1 MRGFRRPMSR
11 RAKLRVV
18 AGSTVAL
25 AVFAI
30 GFLVLRN
37 QQAQRLADL
46 AVVGLKALPAA
57 AQRIEDFH
65 RVKVKNARKV
75 WEISAK
81 EAQYFEEPNE
91 IVVVEP
97 RVSFYVKGA
106 NPGDKEEVI
115 SLRGGEGRLSLDGR
129 NVERV
134 SLSRGIELRFRDF
147 VLVTE
152 KANFDQDA
160 EKVVAPG
167 KVSIT
172 GDGVVLTGKRMTVEV
187 SSERLKLHEVKTVFS
202 PTRAVKQ

>member
-1 MRGFRRPMSR
+1 MSR